1 MTKKEQQDIARSLY
15 KTLQPMKIS
24 RDDKFKIY
32 YAMVSGL
39 AMAEGFSE
47 DYLLGYDIVMDDALR
62 KYKEW
67 NRNKLIASA

>member
-1 MTKKEQQDIARSLY
+1 
-15 KTLQPMKIS
+15 
-24 RDDKFKIY
+24 
-32 YAMVSGL
+32 MVSGL